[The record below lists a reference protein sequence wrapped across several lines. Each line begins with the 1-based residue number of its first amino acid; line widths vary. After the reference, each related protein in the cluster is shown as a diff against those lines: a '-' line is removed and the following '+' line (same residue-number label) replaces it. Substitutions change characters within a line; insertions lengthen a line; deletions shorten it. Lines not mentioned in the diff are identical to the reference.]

1 MNRPIRKLAV
11 ACLLM
16 FLALLVNANVVQ
28 VVEAQSLR
36 NNPNN
41 SRLLANRLNNERGPI
56 VVGNQAVATS
66 VPTPGQT
73 YKYQRTYPF
82 GTLYPNVTGYFT
94 VYTETGIEQS
104 EEDVL
109 SGTDDRL
116 FLRQLADTL
125 TGRQPRGGRV
135 VLTLNQ
141 AAQQAAASGLAAS
154 GHRGAVV
161 ALDPRTGAV
170 LAMASNPTYDPNP
183 LTSHNGRTAQ
193 AAYDALATDPAQPL
207 LNRAAQQTY
216 PPGST
221 FKVVVAAT
229 ALMSGSYTP
238 QTVIPAP
245 PTYKLPGTNTVIHN
259 AGEEICGS
267 GTSDTLTGA
276 LTISCNTAFAGLGVA
291 VGAQALQTQ
300 AEAFGMNKTLPS
312 FPLPVAES
320 VFPTRIDP
328 AQTALSSI
336 GQYDVRWTP
345 LQAAMVAAAIA
356 NGGEEMLPYL
366 VQELQGPDL
375 ALLSRTQPRVYSR
388 PITSDVAA
396 ELTSMMVSVVDNG
409 TGGNASI
416 PGIKVAGKTGTA
428 ENVPGAPTHAW
439 FLCFAPADD
448 PKVAVAVVVENGGF
462 GGSAA
467 APIARNVML
476 AVLGG
481 QP

>member
-1 MNRPIRKLAV
+1 VNRPIRKLAIG
-11 ACLLM
+11 CLLM
-16 FLALLVNANVVQ
+16 FLALLVNATIVQ

-41 SRLLANRLNNERGPI
+41 SRLLANRLNTERGPI
-56 VVGNQAVATS
+56 VVGDQAVAAS
-66 VPTPGQT
+66 VPTPDQT

-94 VYTETGIEQS
+94 LYTETGLEQS
-104 EEDVL
+104 EDDVL

-116 FLRQLADTL
+116 FLRRLADTL
-125 TGRQPRGGRV
+125 TGRQVRGGRV

-141 AAQQAAASGLAAS
+141 AAQQAAASGLA

-170 LAMASNPTYDPNP
+170 LAMATSPSYDPNP
-183 LTSHNGRTAQ
+183 LTSHNSTTAQ
-193 AAYDALATDPAQPL
+193 AAYNALATDPAQPL

-221 FKVVVAAT
+221 FKVVVSAT
-229 ALMSGSYTP
+229 ALMSGRYTP
-238 QTVIPAP
+238 VSVIPAP
-245 PTYKLPGTNTVIHN
+245 PTYRLPATNTVIHN

-276 LTISCNTAFAGLGVA
+276 LTTSCNTAFAGLGVDL
-291 VGAQALQTQ
+291 GAQALQTQ
-300 AEAFGMNKTLPS
+300 AEAFGMNHTLPG
-312 FPLPVAES
+312 FPLPVAQS
-320 VFPTRIDP
+320 VFPTDIDR

-336 GQYDVRWTP
+336 GQFDVRWTP

-375 ALLSRTQPRVYSR
+375 ALLSRTQPKVYAR
-388 PITSDVAA
+388 PVTSDVAA
-396 ELTSMMVSVVDNG
+396 ELTAMMVSVVDNG
-409 TGGNASI
+409 TGRNAAI

-428 ENVPGAPTHAW
+428 ENVPGAQTHAW
-439 FLCFAPADD
+439 FICFAPADD

-462 GGSAA
+462 GGDVA